1 MHVSH
6 ANRFNHFVDLPE
18 SLQFILEKITV
29 NGADFADGFLVAVAL
44 WATRH
49 TCCFY
54 FSTALRTAK
63 RPQLR
68 GRRSGRRRRVGLRL
82 LRCTRRWRRSSA
94 LRASGKL
101 GAFFQPRL
109 VILRRVDDECAFH

>member
-29 NGADFADGFLVAVAL
+29 NGADFADGFIVAVAL

-82 LRCTRRWRRSSA
+82 LRCTR
-94 LRASGKL
+94 
-101 GAFFQPRL
+101 
-109 VILRRVDDECAFH
+109 